1 MERASSTSRQTNP
14 PGNMGAAPG
23 RALSVVQNIDFRSP
37 DDIDDRQT
45 PFQSEVG
52 IEFRARFDTQANHC
66 AP

>member
-1 MERASSTSRQTNP
+1 MLQQTQFRWKGP
-14 PGNMGAAPG
+14 PAPG